1 MKLSILAHVSPRA
14 LSIAVAVAAASP
26 AAAQAQEKPAELG
39 SVVVTDT
46 AIDEKEAETSY
57 KVSRSIS
64 ATRTDTPLIDVPQSV
79 TVVPIK
85 QILDQAAGSIAEA
98 TRYVPGVFVAQGEGN
113 RETLIFR
120 GNATT
125 GDYFVDGIRDDIQT
139 YRDFYNIERL
149 EVFKG
154 PNAMIFGRGGVGGL
168 VNRVTK
174 VADWTPH
181 RAFRLE
187 GGSFEHKRAQFDVG
201 TPLSGAVAVRLTGV
215 YQDSNS
221 YRDGV
226 NYNRWGFNPT
236 ITFSLDDK
244 TTITAGYEHFQDDRV
259 ADRGVSAY
267 LGRPLETPPERFF
280 GDPQNSPTW
289 TNTDAV
295 TLYIEHRFS
304 DTLSIRNRTRY
315 ADYSKLYRNT
325 YPGAVN
331 TKTSVNPEGLPRGSY
346 AAGTIVEIQSYQA
359 TTQRQNLI
367 NQTDLNVAFATGAIE
382 HTLLAGVELGRQVSD
397 NFRVE
402 GFFPTATNAN
412 GVSKIYAT
420 IASPRVRR
428 PDILFR
434 PTSTSND
441 NRGIT
446 TVAAGYIQDQ
456 IAFSPMVDVVLGLRY
471 EHITTS
477 VYDRRTVGFPATQ
490 RRDLEATDNL
500 WSPRAGL
507 IFKPVEQAS
516 IYGAFSRTYLPR
528 GGDQLTG
535 LSLSNE
541 NLAPER
547 YDNYEIGAKWDIVPT
562 FNVTAALFQLDR
574 DNVLALSNPNDPR
587 SPTVPIGRQRTK
599 GFELSAQGEIT
610 DKLSVIGAYTYTDA
624 KFLDSQSGTVQ
635 RGNLVPNVPRNAA
648 SLWTR
653 FDPIEALG
661 VAVGMIHQGKRFSA
675 TDNTVTM
682 PAYTRF
688 DGAIYFR
695 VAPELDLQL
704 NVENIFNKRYF
715 LYAHSNTNHTPGS
728 PTAFKLGLNARF

>member
-26 AAAQAQEKPAELG
+26 AAAQAQEEPAELG

-402 GFFPTATNAN
+402 GLFPTATNAN

-456 IAFSPMVDVVLGLRY
+456 IAFSGSMRKLGVMPPSVRPS
-471 EHITTS
+471 TS
-477 VYDRRTVGFPATQ
+477 ESHWPTCHQGYGRGVAQADAP
-490 RRDLEATDNL
+490 L
-500 WSPRAGL
+500 W
-507 IFKPVEQAS
+507 AS
-516 IYGAFSRTYLPR
+516 
-528 GGDQLTG
+528 
-535 LSLSNE
+535 
-541 NLAPER
+541 
-547 YDNYEIGAKWDIVPT
+547 
-562 FNVTAALFQLDR
+562 TA
-574 DNVLALSNPNDPR
+574 
-587 SPTVPIGRQRTK
+587 
-599 GFELSAQGEIT
+599 
-610 DKLSVIGAYTYTDA
+610 SV
-624 KFLDSQSGTVQ
+624 
-635 RGNLVPNVPRNAA
+635 A
-648 SLWTR
+648 SLR
-653 FDPIEALG
+653 SAL
-661 VAVGMIHQGKRFSA
+661 R
-675 TDNTVTM
+675 
-682 PAYTRF
+682 R
-688 DGAIYFR
+688 
-695 VAPELDLQL
+695 
-704 NVENIFNKRYF
+704 
-715 LYAHSNTNHTPGS
+715 PG
-728 PTAFKLGLNARF
+728 